1 MCNLRIS
8 GWSGSGP
15 IAVLLLPLALYGCGG
30 SSGGGGGG
38 GDGGGDPPPDPPT
51 ISVAAP
57 AAASLNRTVTLSAD
71 VTAPAGLTLVEFLVD
86 GTVVGEVTEEPF
98 EAEWDTSTVE
108 DGEHVV
114 TGRVTDAD
122 DTTVTSDEVAV
133 TVDNQPTIA
142 VALTP
147 AEVWPLPDSEASGS
161 GELTFDLVSGA
172 VTGSVSVT
180 GMTATAAHIHQ
191 QFAAADGPVVVP
203 FEPGTEPDTWQPEA
217 DGMLTAEL
225 VDALLAG
232 QLYLN
237 VHSDAFPAG
246 EIRAQ
251 IRPANIQV
259 VFTDLTGDAVVP
271 PVTTDAVGR
280 AAATLDTDASTATVH
295 LNTTGVEDAT
305 EAHVHVAA
313 ADASSADVL
322 LALAQDGADP
332 NHWAVEREAVTA
344 EQIGQFDANTW
355 YVDVHTPGNPDGE
368 LRGQLLATEE
378 EPPPPPEEQVTL
390 SQLQESIFSP
400 RCAVCHSGGGA
411 VLPESMNLTS
421 VAESAAAL
429 VGVASTQRPAVLR
442 VAPGDPEDSYLIHKL
457 EGRAGIEGERMPF
470 GGPFLSD
477 AEIDQV
483 RAWITAGAPT
493 ASNGEPGP
501 YQPD

>member
-1 MCNLRIS
+1 MRNLRIP
-8 GWSGSGP
+8 GCPGSGP

-38 GDGGGDPPPDPPT
+38 GNGGGDPPPDPPT
-51 ISVAAP
+51 ISVATP
-57 AAASLNRTVTLSAD
+57 AAASLNRTVTLTAD

-114 TGRVTDAD
+114 TGRVTDAE

-133 TVDNQPTIA
+133 SVDNQPTIA

-203 FEPGTEPDTWQPEA
+203 FEPGAEPDTWQPEA

-280 AAATLDTDASTATVH
+280 AAATLDTNASTATVH
-295 LNTTGVEDAT
+295 LNTAGVEDAT

-313 ADASSADVL
+313 ADESSADVL
-322 LALAQDGADP
+322 LALVQDGADP
-332 NHWAVEREAVTA
+332 NHWAVEREAVTT

-378 EPPPPPEEQVTL
+378 EPPPPEEEVTL

-400 RCAVCHSGGGA
+400 RCAVCHSGTGA
-411 VLPESMNLTS
+411 ELPESMNLTS
-421 VAESAAAL
+421 VAESGAAL
-429 VGVASTQRPAVLR
+429 VGVASTQQPAVLR
-442 VAPGDPEDSYLIHKL
+442 VAPGDPENSYLIHKL
-457 EGRAGIEGERMPF
+457 EGRAGIEGVRMPF

>member
-1 MCNLRIS
+1 MCNLRIP
-8 GWSGSGP
+8 GWPVSGP

-38 GDGGGDPPPDPPT
+38 GNGGGDPPPDPPT

-86 GTVVGEVTEEPF
+86 GTVVGEVAEEPF

-108 DGEHVV
+108 DGDHVV
-114 TGRVTDAD
+114 TGRVTDVE

-133 TVDNQPTIA
+133 TVDNHPTIA

-237 VHSDAFPAG
+237 VHSDAFPDG

-259 VFTDLTGDAVVP
+259 VFTNLTGDAVVP

-280 AAATLDTDASTATVH
+280 AAATLDTNASTATVH

-355 YVDVHTPGNPDGE
+355 YVDVHTPANPDAE

-378 EPPPPPEEQVTL
+378 EPPPPPEEVTL

-400 RCAVCHSGGGA
+400 RCAVCHSGTGA
-411 VLPESMNLTS
+411 ELPESMNLTS
-421 VAESAAAL
+421 VAESGAAL
-429 VGVASTQRPAVLR
+429 VGVASTQQPAVLR
-442 VAPGDPEDSYLIHKL
+442 VAPGDPENSYLIHKL
-457 EGRAGIEGERMPF
+457 EGRAGIEGERMPQ

-477 AEIDQV
+477 AEIEQV